1 MRSDILSDL
10 ITKLN
15 KVASTKEALRVTINT
30 LNKSEVLSTEAEF
43 DTYPDFIIPS
53 KTYTVRID
61 TTNSDPETACI
72 Y

>member
-1 MRSDILSDL
+1 MSDL

-15 KVASTKEALRVTINT
+15 KVASTKEAIRMAINI
-30 LNKSEVLSTEAEF
+30 LNESEVVNTDAEF
-43 DTYPDFIIPS
+43 DTYPNFIIPP

-61 TTNSDPETACI
+61 TTNSNPETACV